1 MKTIHSKVFCSL
13 LLIALLV
20 SSNGCT
26 TTVHHVIK
34 TPVKILTSPL

>member
-1 MKTIHSKVFCSL
+1 MKTIHSKAFCSL